1 MAERRMFSKTIID
14 SDMFLDLPMSAQC
27 LYFHLGMR
35 ADDDGFVNN
44 PNRIMRI
51 VGASSND
58 MRDLVSKRLIIP
70 FESGVLVIKHWRI
83 HNGIQKDRYKPTVN
97 VNEMDLLVIG
107 RNKEYYLRSEMDTN
121 CIQDVYGMESQISLD
136 KSSLDKTSPGED
148 TKTGNQPL
156 SQSEVEEYCHSKGYR
171 INAAKF
177 FNHYEAQGW
186 KLANGLPVKSWKA
199 LLAKWQDN
207 NSESNHKDEIP
218 VLPVR

>member
-14 SDMFLDLPMSAQC
+14 SDMFLDMSMSAQC

-58 MRDLVSKRLIIP
+58 MSDLVTKRLIIP
-70 FESGVLVIKHWRI
+70 FDSGVLVIKHWKI

-97 VNEMDLLVIG
+97 VNEMDLLVLG
-107 RNKEYYLRSEMDTN
+107 RNKEYYLKSEMETN
-121 CIQDVYGMESQISLD
+121 CIQNVSMLETQVSLD
-136 KSSLDKTSPGED
+136 KSSLDKVSQNED
-148 TKTGNQPL
+148 TNQPL
-156 SQSEVEEYCHSKGYR
+156 SVIEVEEYCHSKGYR

-186 KLANGLPVKSWKA
+186 KMGNGLPVRSWKA

-207 NSESNHKDEIP
+207 DSESSHMDETPSEI
-218 VLPVR
+218 LPVR

>member
-14 SDMFLDLPMSAQC
+14 SDMFLDMSMSAQC

-58 MRDLVSKRLIIP
+58 MRDLVTKRLIIP
-70 FESGVLVIKHWRI
+70 FDSGVLVIKHWKI

-97 VNEMDLLVIG
+97 VNEMDLLVLG
-107 RNKEYYLRSEMDTN
+107 RNKEYYLKSEMETN
-121 CIQDVYGMESQISLD
+121 CIQNVSMLETQVSLD
-136 KSSLDKTSPGED
+136 KSSLDKVSQNED
-148 TKTGNQPL
+148 TNQPL
-156 SQSEVEEYCHSKGYR
+156 SVIEVEEYCHSKGYR

-186 KLANGLPVKSWKA
+186 KMGNGLPVRSWKA

-207 NSESNHKDEIP
+207 DSESSHMDETPSEI
-218 VLPVR
+218 LPVR